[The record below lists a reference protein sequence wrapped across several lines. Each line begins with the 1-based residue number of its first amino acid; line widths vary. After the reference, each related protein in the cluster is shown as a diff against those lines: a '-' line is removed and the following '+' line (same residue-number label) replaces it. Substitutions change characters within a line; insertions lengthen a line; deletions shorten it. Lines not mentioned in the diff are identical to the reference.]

1 MLTTLA
7 TAAPTTVPARLSF
20 APSTAA
26 VTAPN
31 APATTCAGLIS
42 NFFSWSAISS
52 GGRAAAPAGW
62 PAVRTATAP
71 AGAGHDRG
79 MRLVTIDDIRSAA
92 AVLDGVV
99 VRTPLLRFDDGLWLK
114 PESLQA
120 VGAFKVRG
128 AYHALSRL
136 APDVRARGVVA
147 YSSGNHAQA
156 VAYAAR
162 LFGVPA
168 VIVVPDNAPA
178 VKVAATRSHGA
189 EVVQV
194 PMAQREQR
202 AHELA
207 EERGATL
214 VPPFDH
220 PDVIAGQGTVGL
232 EVVADLPDVATVLV
246 PVSGGGLISGVA
258 TAVKAVRPA
267 ARVVGVEPELAAD
280 AAASLRAGELV
291 RWPAADRERTS
302 ADGLRAQPSE
312 LTFAH
317 IRELV
322 DDIVTVSEAEIAA
335 AVGRLARQA
344 RLVVEPSGA
353 VTTAA
358 YLKSPSARTVAVISG
373 GNVDPEV
380 FATML

>member
-1 MLTTLA
+1 
-7 TAAPTTVPARLSF
+7 
-20 APSTAA
+20 
-26 VTAPN
+26 
-31 APATTCAGLIS
+31 
-42 NFFSWSAISS
+42 
-52 GGRAAAPAGW
+52 
-62 PAVRTATAP
+62 
-71 AGAGHDRG
+71 

>member
-1 MLTTLA
+1 
-7 TAAPTTVPARLSF
+7 
-20 APSTAA
+20 
-26 VTAPN
+26 
-31 APATTCAGLIS
+31 
-42 NFFSWSAISS
+42 
-52 GGRAAAPAGW
+52 
-62 PAVRTATAP
+62 
-71 AGAGHDRG
+71 

-120 VGAFKVRG
+120 VGAFKIRG

-156 VAYAAR
+156 VACAAR

-258 TAVKAVRPA
+258 TAVKALRPA

-317 IRELV
+317 IREHV

-358 YLKSPSARTVAVISG
+358 YLKSPSARTVAVVSG